1 MKKILFR
8 KLLIDYLTFAFFA
21 LISTS
26 LVIWVFQAV
35 NYLDIMIE
43 YGRDYVVYL
52 KFSLLN
58 FPKIVSKILPFIL
71 FFSIFYVTVK
81 YELNNE
87 LIIFWNFGV
96 HKMQII
102 NFIFLVSIFLMFL
115 QIFLASLVVPV
126 TQDSARSFLRSS
138 SVNFYENFIKPQ
150 KFNDTIRGVTIYSE
164 GKNTDGKL
172 QNLYIKR
179 ELKNNEYQI
188 TYAKSGEFK
197 EISNTPVLVL
207 YNGAT
212 ITTKNKDHSNISFS
226 KSDFV
231 LSNIETNTTTYIK
244 TQEISSNKLIK
255 CILMF
260 YKSNKFA
267 TDVENC
273 SSKNFYNI
281 LKEFYKRFIIPIYI
295 IILSLIPFFLILLSK
310 ESQNYN
316 RIRLFTF
323 LVGFAVI
330 IFSETTIKF
339 ISSSIIQNI
348 ILSIIPIFL
357 FFLIYIFFYFKF
369 KMKFKNSNQWKL
381 ILNLLV

>member
-43 YGRDYVVYL
+43 DGRDYVVYL

-71 FFSIFYVTVK
+71 FFSIFYVTIK

-115 QIFLASLVVPV
+115 QIFLASFIVPV

-255 CILMF
+255 CILIF

-369 KMKFKNSNQWKL
+369 KMTFKNSN
-381 ILNLLV
+381 

>member
-43 YGRDYVVYL
+43 DGRDYLVYL

-71 FFSIFYVTVK
+71 FFSIFYVTIK

-115 QIFLASLVVPV
+115 QIFLASFIVPV

-164 GKNTDGKL
+164 GRNTDGKL

-255 CILMF
+255 CILIF
-260 YKSNKFA
+260 YKSNEFA
-267 TDVENC
+267 TDIENC
-273 SSKNFYNI
+273 SAKNFYNI

-316 RIRLFTF
+316 KIRLFTF
-323 LVGFAVI
+323 LIGFSVI

-369 KMKFKNSNQWKL
+369 KITFKNSN
-381 ILNLLV
+381 

>member
-43 YGRDYVVYL
+43 DGRDYVVYL

-71 FFSIFYVTVK
+71 FFSIFYVTIK

-115 QIFLASLVVPV
+115 QIFLASFIVPV

-179 ELKNNEYQI
+179 ELENNEYQI

-255 CILMF
+255 CILIF

-281 LKEFYKRFIIPIYI
+281 LKEFYKRFIIPLYI

-316 RIRLFTF
+316 RIRLLTF

-339 ISSSIIQNI
+339 ISSSIIQNM

-369 KMKFKNSNQWKL
+369 KMKFKNSNQ
-381 ILNLLV
+381 